1 MSLQGLRLRLREAYW
16 LVPAALTGGALLL
29 SVAMVEVDGHLQRE
43 GLALAFTGGPDSAR
57 SILSAIASSMLT
69 LTALVFSITVIVL
82 QLASTQFSPRV
93 LRTFL
98 GDRQNQ
104 ITLGV
109 FTGTFVYALAALRS
123 VRGED
128 GVVDRFVPGLTI
140 TAAFVLVLVSVALF
154 VAYIQHITQSI
165 RVSTIIDH
173 IAAETDREISRT
185 DAAGADVASTRP
197 PPHAAPTVLRA
208 PRRGVVLS
216 VDHDALVR
224 RAGRDGGWIEVA
236 VRVGDFVPED
246 APLAVVH
253 GPGADLEELAEAFV
267 FGIERTID
275 GDVTFGFR
283 QLVDIAARALSP
295 GINDPTTATQCL
307 DQLHHL
313 LRRLV
318 VQPTPVGQRRDGD
331 GVLRVTHPVVSWEEF
346 VALALDEI
354 RNVGAGSL
362 QIQSRVEALL
372 RDLIEIAPDHRRPP
386 LEEQLSQLLRRRTFE
401 VATGERP
408 DRAVGRRPNPEIER
422 ADDGGGE
429 R

>member
-29 SVAMVEVDGHLQRE
+29 SVGLVEVDGRLQRE

-82 QLASTQFSPRV
+82 QLASSQFSPRV

-98 GDRQNQ
+98 SDRQNQ
-104 ITLGV
+104 VTLGV

-123 VRGED
+123 VRGQD

-140 TAAFVLVLVSVALF
+140 TAAFVLVLVSVGLF

-165 RVSTIIDH
+165 RVATIIDR
-173 IAAETDREISRT
+173 IAADADREISRIASADSE
-185 DAAGADVASTRP
+185 DAAARP
-197 PPHAAPTVLRA
+197 PPQEVPAVLRA

-216 VDHDALVR
+216 VDHRKLAR
-224 RAGRDGGWIEVA
+224 RARQDGNWIEVA
-236 VRVGDFVPED
+236 VRVGDFVPEG

-253 GPGADLEELAEAFV
+253 GTADDSEDLVEAFV
-267 FGIERTID
+267 FGVERTIA
-275 GDVTFGFR
+275 GDLTFGFR
-283 QLVDIAARALSP
+283 QLVDIASRALSP
-295 GINDPTTATQCL
+295 GINDPTTAVQCL
-307 DQLHHL
+307 DQIHHL

-318 VQPTPVGQRRDGD
+318 LQPTPGGQVFDD
-331 GVLRVTHPVVSWEEF
+331 AGVVRVTHPVFSWEEV
-346 VALALDEI
+346 VALGLDEI
-354 RNVGAGSL
+354 RNVGSTSL

-372 RDLIEIAPDHRRPP
+372 RDLIGIAPADRLAP
-386 LEEQLSQLLRRRTFE
+386 LEQQLSQLLRRR
-401 VATGERP
+401 ASDLAPGERP
-408 DRAVGRRPNPEIER
+408 DRGAARRPHPEIER
-422 ADDGGGE
+422 AHDREGE
-429 R
+429 T